1 MNAAFQRLTAIPI
14 LFFVLFW
21 YSTHPVFAGQSV
33 SVDADIQF
41 EYADSLF
48 AAGDYFMAASEYKR
62 FMHLFPEHSR
72 IEAAAYK
79 VGQCYLLAGQYAR
92 ALQAF
97 KELMLTY
104 ADGGYAD
111 QAQFSM
117 SEAYLSSNQ
126 SGAAINTLRNL
137 AIATDD
143 IETKDEAYYQMG
155 WIYIGMGQWEQA
167 GMVLDGISPERRD
180 SYRIEELSRSLNEE
194 PKMKR
199 KRPGLAGT
207 LAVIP
212 GAGYLY
218 CGRYQ
223 DALIALLVNGGLI
236 WAAYESFS
244 NDLYALGSVITFVE
258 IGFYTGNIY
267 GSIGSAHKYNR
278 KKESQWID
286 QLRKRLKVSLASRP
300 ENRGLEVS
308 LRYTY

>member
-1 MNAAFQRLTAIPI
+1 MNAAFQRLTPVTV
-14 LFFVLFW
+14 LFFALFW
-21 YSTHPVFAGQSV
+21 YSAHSVHAGQAV
-33 SVDADIQF
+33 SVDADVQF
-41 EYADSLF
+41 EYADSLY
-48 AAGDYFMAASEYKR
+48 AASDYFMAASEYKR
-62 FMHLFPEHSR
+62 FIHLFPEHAR
-72 IEAAAYK
+72 VEEAAFK
-79 VGQCYLLAGQYAR
+79 VGRCYLLAGQYAR
-92 ALQAF
+92 ALKSF
-97 KELMLTY
+97 KEFMHSY
-104 ADGGYAD
+104 ADGRYVD

-126 SGAAINTLRNL
+126 AGAAINTLHNL
-137 AIATDD
+137 ALVTDD
-143 IETKDEAYYQMG
+143 VETKDKAYYQMG

-167 GMVLDGISPERRD
+167 RTVLDRISRERRD

-194 PKMKR
+194 PKMNQKS
-199 KRPGLAGT
+199 PGLAGT

-258 IGFYTGNIY
+258 IGFYAGNIY
-267 GSIGSAHKYNR
+267 GSVASAHKYNR
-278 KKESQWID
+278 KNESQWID